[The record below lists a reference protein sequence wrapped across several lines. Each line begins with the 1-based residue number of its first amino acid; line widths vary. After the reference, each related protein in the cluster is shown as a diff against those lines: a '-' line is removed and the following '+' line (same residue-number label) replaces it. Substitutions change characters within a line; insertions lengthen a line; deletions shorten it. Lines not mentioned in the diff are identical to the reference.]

1 MIPPRGWKMSGEN
14 WLADLS
20 KLDHSDMY
28 RKILEFPSMIKRA
41 IELSAEMK
49 VPNVKGLEDVVFCGM
64 GGSGMGPELVRSWL
78 MDEATVPIDVIRDYR
93 LPGYVSP
100 NTLVCVISYSGDTE
114 ESVSCLKE
122 AISRGA
128 KLVSI
133 SSDGEMEHLSSESGV
148 PHLKVPAGFTP
159 RSALPYLFVP
169 LVKLLQANGIVSPER
184 MIELQKSV
192 ASVEA
197 ALESVKVEVPTDKNE
212 SKSLAAKLFGKFPLV
227 YGHGILSGVALR
239 FRQQLNE
246 NAKMMAS
253 TNAFPEFDH
262 NELEAKR
269 FIAEG
274 KSVAV
279 LLRSRFESD
288 VLRSKIDASRQIL
301 ESNGQAV
308 LELRVA
314 AQTAIAEALSFIA
327 KLDMTSLYLALLNGV
342 DPSSTPRINALKEM
356 LGARY

>member
-1 MIPPRGWKMSGEN
+1 MSAEN
-14 WLADLS
+14 WLVDLS
-20 KLDHSDMY
+20 KLDRSDMY
-28 RKILEFPSMIKRA
+28 RAILEFPSMIKRA
-41 IELSAEMK
+41 IELSTGMR
-49 VPNVKGLEDVVFCGM
+49 VPSAKGVENVIFCGM

-78 MDEATVPIDVIRDYR
+78 MDEATVPVDVIRDYR
-93 LPGYVSP
+93 LPGYASP
-100 NTLVCVISYSGDTE
+100 KTLVCVVSYSGDTE

-122 AISRGA
+122 AISRRV

-148 PHLKVPAGFTP
+148 PHLRVPAGLAP

-169 LVKLLQANGIVSPER
+169 LVKLLEANGIISSER
-184 MIELQKSV
+184 IVELQKSV
-192 ASVEA
+192 ASVQA
-197 ALESVKVEVPTDKNE
+197 VIDSVKVEVPADKNE
-212 SKSLAAKLFGKFPLV
+212 SKSLAAKLFGKFPLI

-253 TNAFPEFDH
+253 TSTFPEFDH

-274 KSVAV
+274 ESVAV

-288 VLRSKIDASRQIL
+288 VLRSKMDASRQIL
-301 ESNGQAV
+301 ESNGQII

-314 AQTAIAEALSFIA
+314 AETAIAEALCLMA
-327 KLDMTSLYLALLNGV
+327 KLDMASLYLALLNGV
-342 DPSSTPRINALKEM
+342 DPTSTPRINALKEM
-356 LGARY
+356 LGSRF